1 MTVQLTFDRGIC
13 QQWGPHRDSS
23 DYICELLGEAY
34 VYNTW
39 VECEFGRTSGDPIQL
54 AELERLVK
62 EKHFQV
68 YSQDVAAYEAAIAAD
83 IKPATLV
90 LRLYPLHL
98 DFLNG
103 RDLHGLRYELRRM
116 TLQHP

>member
-23 DYICELLGEAY
+23 DLISDHFAEAY

-39 VECEFGRTSGDPIQL
+39 VECEFGRTSGDPIL
-54 AELERLVK
+54 LVELERLVK
-62 EKHFQV
+62 DQHFQV
-68 YSQDVAAYEAAIAAD
+68 YSRDVAAYEAAIAAD
-83 IKPATLV
+83 IKPATLT
-90 LRLYPLHL
+90 LRIYPMDL

-103 RDLHGLRYELRRM
+103 RDLHGLRYELRKM
-116 TLQHP
+116 TLQYP